1 MGSLGDDGR
10 MTATSGPMSVDAYA
24 SDAADTMKHMVMGMI
39 AVALVMATVIGGL
52 VLSGAVHQLSGL
64 LCAAVDLPTP
74 VQLS

>member
-1 MGSLGDDGR
+1 MGSLGEEGR
-10 MTATSGPMSVDAYA
+10 MMAGHRPVSVDAYA
-24 SDAADTMKHMVMGMI
+24 SDTADNMKHMVMGMI